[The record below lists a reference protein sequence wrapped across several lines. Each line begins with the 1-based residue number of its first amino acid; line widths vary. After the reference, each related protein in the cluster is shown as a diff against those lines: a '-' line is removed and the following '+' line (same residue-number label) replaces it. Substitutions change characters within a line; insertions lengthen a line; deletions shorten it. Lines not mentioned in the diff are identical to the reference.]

1 MLYLLE
7 QVDFLKHL
15 SFAEVILHVLLL
27 NRLDRDILACQL
39 VHAQRHLAKR
49 TLPYQLDELIELQR
63 RWWQLIV
70 LCYVILD
77 VTDKLFSFFEE

>member
-1 MLYLLE
+1 ME
-7 QVDFLKHL
+7 NF
-15 SFAEVILHVLLL
+15 SFAEIILHVLFLD
-27 NRLDRDILACQL
+27 RLDRDILACKL

-49 TLPYQLDELIELQR
+49 TLPDQLDELVELQR

>member
-1 MLYLLE
+1 MLNLLQ
-7 QVDFLKHL
+7 QVDFLEHL
-15 SFAEVILHVLLL
+15 SFAEIILHVLLF
-27 NRLDRDILACQL
+27 NRLDRDILTCEL
-39 VHAQRHLAKR
+39 VHAQSHLAKR
-49 TLPYQLDELIELQR
+49 TLPDQLDELVELQR